1 MPSEQCKHI
10 SRKERPETKVNDLP
24 ITCHLLTCQNIVPR
38 RLLYHS
44 KHKDKDK
51 AFSNLIACQ
60 NVKVSPPR
68 LLDPR
73 ECAASQVGS
82 CLGGG
87 EPFLIFAIINRTLY
101 IEKGGAHFYHY
112 HHVSSS
118 YIVHIIYGKAEDPW
132 RRWRTVSF
140 NSRSPLYL
148 P

>member
-1 MPSEQCKHI
+1 MTLCQLSLEQCKHT
-10 SRKERPETKVNDLP
+10 SRKERPGTKVDRLP

-38 RLLYHS
+38 RFLDPSKDKYKDKDKAFSHLLTCQNVNVVPRRLLEPS

-51 AFSNLIACQ
+51 DEAFSNLITCQ

-87 EPFLIFAIINRTLY
+87 EPF
-101 IEKGGAHFYHY
+101 
-112 HHVSSS
+112 
-118 YIVHIIYGKAEDPW
+118 
-132 RRWRTVSF
+132 
-140 NSRSPLYL
+140 
-148 P
+148 